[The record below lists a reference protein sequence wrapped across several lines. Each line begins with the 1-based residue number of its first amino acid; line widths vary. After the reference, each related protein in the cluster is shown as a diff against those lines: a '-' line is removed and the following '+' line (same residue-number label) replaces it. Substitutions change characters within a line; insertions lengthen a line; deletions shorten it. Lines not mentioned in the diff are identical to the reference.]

1 MFKDSKARR
10 HLIWMLT
17 SLTLIILFSVGW
29 KIVAPMIEP
38 GITIRFHYSGFKL
51 IQNIVKFCLGASVGW
66 MGASFGLLLRDRRR
80 YQKEKKADY
89 SRLEQIQKQR
99 QNEQRKKSL
108 ATPEGIYNYIL
119 QVRNEFTTPSPKMFM
134 FHKINAIKN
143 QLDEMNELQ
152 EKLDKLFVANDM
164 ADLGD
169 ARNLLQDIEDALC
182 MASTKRLINYYI
194 IGGENALFEHVE
206 QTISDNELLL
216 TQARGVL
223 ADIVEYVNGDK
234 TIDDISNHI
243 AIFRKTIQN
252 FMKEENKNEA
262 QLDEDSGGI
271 TLSLDGN

>member
-1 MFKDSKARR
+1 MLKDKKARR
-10 HLIWMLT
+10 HLIWMLVGLV
-17 SLTLIILFSVGW
+17 LTLLFSAGW
-29 KIVAPMIEP
+29 NFVAPAIEP
-38 GITIRFHYSGFKL
+38 SITIRFHYSGFKL
-51 IQNIVKFCLGASVGW
+51 IQNIVKFCLGTSVGW
-66 MGASFGLLLRDRRR
+66 TGVSFGLLLRDRQRHK
-80 YQKEKKADY
+80 KEKKADY

-99 QNEQRKKSL
+99 QNEQRKTSL

-119 QVRNEFTTPSPKMFM
+119 QVREAFCYSTPNT
-134 FHKINAIKN
+134 FHAMDTIKK

-152 EKLDKLFVANDM
+152 EKLDKLFSANDM

-169 ARNLLQDIEDALC
+169 ARNLLQDIEDAIC

-194 IGGENALFEHVE
+194 IGGENALLEHAE

-223 ADIVEYVNGDK
+223 TDIVEYVNGDK

>member
-1 MFKDSKARR
+1 MFEDGKARR
-10 HLIWMLT
+10 HLIWMLVG
-17 SLTLIILFSVGW
+17 LALVMLFSVGW
-29 KIVAPMIEP
+29 NFVAPAIEP

-51 IQNIVKFCLGASVGW
+51 IQNIVNVCLYASAGW
-66 MGASFGLLLRDRRR
+66 MGASFGLLLKDCQR
-80 YQKEKKADY
+80 YQKKKKADY
-89 SRLEQIQKQR
+89 LRLEQIQKQR
-99 QNEQRKKSL
+99 QNEQRKTSL
-108 ATPEGIYNYIL
+108 ATPEGIYNCIS
-119 QVRNEFTTPSPKMFM
+119 QMRNEFSFANSKA
-134 FHKINAIKN
+134 FHSINAIKE
-143 QLDEMNELQ
+143 QLDEMNKLQ
-152 EKLDKLFVANDM
+152 EKLDKIFAVNDM

-169 ARNLLQDIEDALC
+169 ARNLLQDIEDAIC

-194 IGGENALFEHVE
+194 IGGENALLEHAE

-223 ADIVEYVNGDK
+223 TDIVEYINGDK
-234 TIDDISNHI
+234 TIDDISKHI

>member
-10 HLIWMLT
+10 HLIWTLVG
-17 SLTLIILFSVGW
+17 LTLTILFSVGW
-29 KIVAPMIEP
+29 KIIAPMIEP

-51 IQNIVKFCLGASVGW
+51 IQNIVNVCLYASAGW
-66 MGASFGLLLRDRRR
+66 MGASFGLLLRDRQR
-80 YQKEKKADY
+80 YQKEKKVA
-89 SRLEQIQKQR
+89 SASLEQIQKQL
-99 QNEQRKKSL
+99 QNEQRKTSL

-119 QVRNEFTTPSPKMFM
+119 QVREAFCYSTPNT
-134 FHKINAIKN
+134 FHAMDAIKK

-152 EKLDKLFVANDM
+152 EKLDKLFSANDM

-169 ARNLLQDIEDALC
+169 ARNLLQDIEDAIC

-194 IGGENALFEHVE
+194 IGGEKALLEHVE

-223 ADIVEYVNGDK
+223 TDIVEYVNGDK

-243 AIFRKTIQN
+243 AIFRKTIQI
-252 FMKEENKNEA
+252 FMKEENENEA

-271 TLSLDGN
+271 TLSLDDN

>member
-17 SLTLIILFSVGW
+17 SLALTMLFSAGW

-51 IQNIVKFCLGASVGW
+51 IQNIVNFCLYASAGW
-66 MGASFGLLLRDRRR
+66 MGASFGLLLRDYQR
-80 YQKEKKADY
+80 YQKEKKAN
-89 SRLEQIQKQR
+89 SANLEQIRKQR
-99 QNEQRKKSL
+99 QDEQRKTSL

-119 QVRNEFTTPSPKMFM
+119 QVRNKFTTPSPKMFM
-134 FHKINAIKN
+134 FHTINAIKN

-152 EKLDKLFVANDM
+152 EKLDKLFSANDM

-169 ARNLLQDIEDALC
+169 ARNLLQDIEDAIC

-223 ADIVEYVNGDK
+223 TDIVEYVNGDK

-252 FMKEENKNEA
+252 FMKEENENEA
-262 QLDEDSGGI
+262 QLNEDSGGI

>member
-1 MFKDSKARR
+1 MFKDSNARR
-10 HLIWMLT
+10 HLIWMLVG
-17 SLTLIILFSVGW
+17 LALVILFSVGW
-29 KIVAPMIEP
+29 KIIAPMIEP

-51 IQNIVKFCLGASVGW
+51 IQNIVEFCRGASAGW
-66 MGASFGLLLRDRRR
+66 MGASFGLLLRDRQR

-99 QNEQRKKSL
+99 QNEQRKTSL
-108 ATPEGIYNYIL
+108 ATPEGIYNCIL
-119 QVRNEFTTPSPKMFM
+119 RVRNEFYYANSKAY
-134 FHKINAIKN
+134 HSINAIKE

-152 EKLDKLFVANDM
+152 EKLDKLFSANDM

-169 ARNLLQDIEDALC
+169 ARNLLQDIEDAIC

-194 IGGENALFEHVE
+194 IGGENALFEHAE

-216 TQARGVL
+216 TQARGIL
-223 ADIVEYVNGDK
+223 TDIVEYVNGDK
-234 TIDDISNHI
+234 TIDDISKHI

-252 FMKEENKNEA
+252 FMKEENENEA
-262 QLDEDSGGI
+262 QLNEDFGGI